1 VSHSQPPLFARTP
14 EGALRHSLRDLMEA
28 HGAYVTRHLRRLG
41 VAEADLPDLRQDTFL
56 VVHRQLPSFEGR
68 STLRTWIAGI
78 VTRLASDYRAR
89 AYRRRERPGDELP
102 EVAVDA
108 GQQSWLESREGFRLM
123 DAVLGDLRAEQREV
137 FVLYELE
144 NLPMFEV
151 ALRVE
156 CPVSTAYARL
166 HAARK
171 AVRVLRL
178 ATFCSRVEPPASTA
192 G

>member
-1 VSHSQPPLFARTP
+1 MLNHEQPP
-14 EGALRHSLRDLMEA
+14 SLRDVMTA
-28 HGAYVTRHLRRLG
+28 HGPYVTRLLRRLG
-41 VAEADLPDLRQDTFL
+41 VAQADLPDLCQDTFL
-56 VVHRQLPSFEGR
+56 VVHRQLPTFEGR
-68 STLRTWIAGI
+68 SSLRTWIAGI

-89 AYRRRERPGDELP
+89 AYHRRERRGDELP

-108 GQQSWLESREGFRLM
+108 GQQRWLEFREGFRLM
-123 DAVLGDLRAEQREV
+123 DSVLSDLREEQREV

-151 ALRVE
+151 ALRVD

-166 HAARK
+166 HAARR
-171 AVRVLRL
+171 AVREIRL
-178 ATFCSRVEPPASTA
+178 AAA